1 VSSAKNAR
9 AHTDRQTHARTHA
22 RTGLAEKAELKA
34 VAAQTSPAVQRA
46 AQHLQ
51 QDGVDDSMMLS
62 KKLRETQRLL
72 LEAYAESDMLRA
84 EVVRAMFFNVCW
96 YRWACRR

>member
-1 VSSAKNAR
+1 
-9 AHTDRQTHARTHA
+9 
-22 RTGLAEKAELKA
+22 
-34 VAAQTSPAVQRA
+34 
-46 AQHLQ
+46 
-51 QDGVDDSMMLS
+51 MMLS

-84 EVVRAMFFNVCW
+84 EVVRAMSFNVCW